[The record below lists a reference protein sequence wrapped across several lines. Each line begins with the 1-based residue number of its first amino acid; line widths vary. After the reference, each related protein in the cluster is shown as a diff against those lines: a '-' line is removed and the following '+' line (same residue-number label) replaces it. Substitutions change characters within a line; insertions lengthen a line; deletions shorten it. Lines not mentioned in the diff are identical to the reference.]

1 MGSNIIHLS
10 DFAVPSYRR
19 TRAAGVHTTQALATG
34 PEGDSGIG
42 SGSAWASMARQRAA
56 QKWQV
61 TPERNGALTA
71 PTADSEASNA
81 AVLPLHAKRVAT
93 TPCAGAV
100 RLSGRLADV
109 CAELERLAAAEAA
122 QMAA

>member
-19 TRAAGVHTTQALATG
+19 TRAAGVHTTQALAAG
-34 PEGDSGIG
+34 PDG
-42 SGSAWASMARQRAA
+42 GSAWANMARQRAA

-71 PTADSEASNA
+71 STTDSEASNA
-81 AVLPLHAKRVAT
+81 AVLPLHAKRVAAA
-93 TPCAGAV
+93 PCAGAV

>member
-19 TRAAGVHTTQALATG
+19 TRAAGVHTTQALAAG
-34 PEGDSGIG
+34 PDGG